1 MAEEK
6 SDIVLEREYVIPLRR
21 KWLKVPKY
29 KRANKA
35 IKSIKEFLARHMR
48 VEERDLRK
56 VKINKFLNHEIWFR
70 GIKKPPAR
78 IKVKAKKLKNGD
90 VYAELAE
97 IPEKVKWEIERDKRK
112 EADAGAKKSADAEKK
127 AEEKPEEE
135 KEEAKEKDKVEK
147 EKSTVEAGLK
157 KAKIAAHE
165 IKHEVGG
172 KKKDVIAHR
181 MALKK

>member
-6 SDIVLEREYVIPLRR
+6 SDIVLEREYNIPLRI
-21 KWLKVPKY
+21 KCAKVPRY

-35 IKSIKEFLARHMR
+35 IRTIKEFLARHMR
-48 VEERDLRK
+48 VEDRDLRK
-56 VKINKFLNHEIWFR
+56 VKIDKFLNHEVWFR
-70 GIKKPPAR
+70 GIRHPPAK

-97 IPEKVKWEIERDKRK
+97 IPEKIKYDVEREKK
-112 EADAGAKKSADAEKK
+112 KLEAETKAEKGGEKK
-127 AEEKPEEE
+127 AEEKEEENPEEKKEAEE
-135 KEEAKEKDKVEK
+135 KKESV
-147 EKSTVEAGLK
+147 VEAGLK
-157 KAKIAAHE
+157 RAKIAAHE

>member
-6 SDIVLEREYVIPLRR
+6 SDIALEREYNIPLRIR
-21 KWLKVPKY
+21 CAKVPRY

-35 IKSIKEFLARHMR
+35 IKTIKEFLARHMR
-48 VEERDLRK
+48 VEDRDLRK
-56 VKINKFLNHEIWFR
+56 VKIDKFLNHEIWFR
-70 GIKKPPAR
+70 GIRHPPAK

-97 IPEKVKWEIERDKRK
+97 IPEKIKYDVEREKK
-112 EADAGAKKSADAEKK
+112 KLEAETKAEKGGEKK
-127 AEEKPEEE
+127 AEEKEEENPEEKKEAEE
-135 KEEAKEKDKVEK
+135 KKESV
-147 EKSTVEAGLK
+147 VEAGLK
-157 KAKIAAHE
+157 KAKIASHE